1 MQKKILFTFVFVCL
15 FTIEPAIS
23 QGIKG
28 KVVDADGQ
36 PVAYASIFIRE
47 LTRGTTTNS
56 LGLFS
61 LPLPPGEYNIFFR
74 SLGYT
79 EVFRKVTVG
88 DEMTDLQVM
97 MPPQTYMIPEVRV
110 SASGEDPAYR
120 VMRKA
125 IGLANYHLNQVSTYE
140 AEIYIKGT
148 AYFHKLPRAIAKRIE
163 VGDVKVE
170 EDRAYMLESLNEVT
184 YRAPDKYD
192 MRIIASQNTIPG
204 YVENVNPMDYINA
217 SLYQPQIE
225 SFVSPLARNA
235 FFYYDFSFE
244 GSFLQGNHMI
254 DKIRVVPKRKS
265 QQLCSGFLYIVE
277 DLWCLHSSD
286 LEVSTIA
293 GTLYLEQ
300 QYANVI
306 MDAWLPVSHKLQMEV
321 QIAGVQADVTYVS
334 SLKYTNTVLNPN
346 LPRSWFEPVNAPMDR
361 HDNGSGEPDKAGMDA
376 VEGTVAGEAEETGA
390 DGKEEVT
397 VVGDKEE
404 DDEQTAAD
412 EREEEDNQAG
422 VDEVEELSG
431 GEGALQASPEQE
443 KIEEILAKEELTD
456 RDMTRLTR
464 LMEKETE
471 AANPGSEDLE
481 VKGTEFSIA
490 PNAVVNDSAFWNRVR
505 PVPLTIEE
513 QETISTRDSVFG
525 FGDASLSERRDS
537 LFRARRPG
545 FRARDLITGKTF
557 QSKDRKTRI
566 TYGGLVDPSMLSFN
580 TVDGWKYGQEIGYDY
595 RPTNRTVYRWN
606 LRAGYGFARK
616 APDIDLNSS
625 ILYAP
630 RIRGKIA
637 LRVDYRSM
645 DFNRETGI
653 PSLTNSAYS
662 LLYRENYSKRYENLD
677 VLLEHRMDLATGLVF
692 YASADFQRR
701 RELTNHSDFSFFYRN
716 SKDYS
721 ENHPEGYDPSLPLFD
736 DSNLYGAQI
745 RLEYTHKYFYRL
757 RNGRKQYFKSDYPT
771 LYAVYRQ
778 AFPAGTTGWADYS
791 IVYGGLQHEREVGL
805 LSSLSYKLE
814 YGRFLHTRSLHFS
827 DLKHFKVSP
836 LLFDMQGFQDA
847 FLLMDYYRASTSTSY
862 IEGHARLTS
871 PFLVLKLLPWF
882 SERLWNESV
891 SVGYLNSGLVQDH
904 IQVGYSLNEIGF
916 LFDIGIFS
924 AFENWQYHGT
934 ALRVYLR
941 F

>member
-1 MQKKILFTFVFVCL
+1 MQKKIRLAL
-15 FTIEPAIS
+15 AYILLLTIQPLYS
-23 QGIKG
+23 QGIHG
-28 KVVDADGQ
+28 KVVDTEGQ

-56 LGLFS
+56 LGIFS

-79 EVFRKVTVG
+79 EVFRTVRVT
-88 DEMTDLQVM
+88 DEMIDMQVT

-110 SASGEDPAYR
+110 SATGEDPAYR

-125 IGLANYHLNQVSTYE
+125 IGLANYHLNQVSTYT

-170 EDRAYMLESLNEVT
+170 ENRAYMLESLNEVT
-184 YRAPDKYD
+184 YKAPDKYD
-192 MRIIASQNTIPG
+192 MRIIATQNTIPG

-244 GSFLQGNHMI
+244 GSFLQGSHMI
-254 DKIRVVPKRKS
+254 DKIRVTPKRKS
-265 QQLCSGFLYIVE
+265 QQLCSGFIYIVE

-286 LEVSTIA
+286 LEVNTIA

-306 MDAWLPVSHKLQMEV
+306 MDAWLPVSHKLDMEV

-334 SLKYTNTVLNPN
+334 SLEYTKTVLNPN
-346 LPRSWFEPVNAPMDR
+346 LPRSYFEPIN
-361 HDNGSGEPDKAGMDA
+361 EPVAQLNQVQGKADD
-376 VEGTVAGEAEETGA
+376 AGEGDGQGEA
-390 DGKEEVT
+390 DGQGEGERS
-397 VVGDKEE
+397 GR
-404 DDEQTAAD
+404 AD
-412 EREEEDNQAG
+412 GQGEGERSGRADGQEEEAG
-422 VDEVEELSG
+422 TDVAPQRS
-431 GEGALQASPEQE
+431 SEQE
-443 KIEEILAKEELTD
+443 KIQEILAKEELSD
-456 RDMTRLTR
+456 RDMNRLTR

-471 AANPGSEDLE
+471 AANPAANNLE
-481 VKGTEFSIA
+481 IKGTEFSIA
-490 PNAVVNDSAFWNRVR
+490 PNAVMNDSTFWNKVR

-513 QETISTRDSVFG
+513 KETISTRDSIYG
-525 FGDASLSERRDS
+525 FGDASMSERRDS

-545 FRARDLITGKTF
+545 FRTRDLVTGKTF
-557 QSKDRKTRI
+557 QSKDRKTRVS
-566 TYGGLVDPSMLSFN
+566 YGGLIDPSMLSFN
-580 TVDGWKYGQEIGYDY
+580 TVDGWIYGQEIGYDY
-595 RPTNRTVYRWN
+595 RPTNRVVYRWN
-606 LRAGYGFARK
+606 LRAGYAFARK
-616 APDIDLNSS
+616 APAIDWNSS

-630 RIRGKIA
+630 KIRGKIA

-653 PSLTNSAYS
+653 PSLINSAYS
-662 LLYRENYSKRYENLD
+662 LFYRENNSKRHENLD

-692 YASADFQRR
+692 YASADYQRR

-716 SKDYS
+716 SKNFTD
-721 ENHPEGYDPSLPLFD
+721 NHPDGYDPDLPIFDNSRLF
-736 DSNLYGAQI
+736 GTQV
-745 RLEYTHKYFYRL
+745 RFEYTHKYYYRY
-757 RNGRKQYFKSDYPT
+757 RNDRKLYLKSDYPT
-771 LYAVYRQ
+771 IYAVYRH
-778 AFPAGTTGWADYS
+778 AFPAGTTRWADYS
-791 IVYGGLQHEREVGL
+791 LVYGGLQHEREVGL
-805 LSSLSYKLE
+805 LSTLYYRVE
-814 YGRFLHTRSLHFS
+814 YGRFLHTDVLHFS
-827 DLKHFKVSP
+827 DLKHFKASP
-836 LLFDMQGFQDA
+836 LLFDTQGFQDA
-847 FLLMDYYRASTSTSY
+847 FLLMDYYRSSTSTSY
-862 IEGHARLTS
+862 LEGHARLTS
-871 PFLVLKLLPWF
+871 PFIVLKLLPWF

-891 SVGYLNSGLVQDH
+891 SVSYLNSGSVNDH

-916 LFDIGIFS
+916 LFDIGIYT

-934 ALRVYLR
+934 ALRIYLR

>member
-1 MQKKILFTFVFVCL
+1 MPKKTALVLSILFFLICES
-15 FTIEPAIS
+15 IYS
-23 QGIKG
+23 QGIEG
-28 KVVDADGQ
+28 KVVDADGK
-36 PVAYASIFIRE
+36 PVAYASIFIKE

-61 LPLPPGEYNIFFR
+61 LPLPAGEYNIFFR

-79 EVFRKVTVG
+79 EVFRQVTVQN
-88 DEMTDLQVM
+88 EMIEMQVT

-110 SASGEDPAYR
+110 SADGEDPAYR
-120 VMRKA
+120 IMRKA
-125 IGLANYHLNQVSTYE
+125 IGLANYHLNQVATYQ

-148 AYFHKLPRAIAKRIE
+148 AYFHRLPRAIARRIE

-254 DKIRVVPKRKS
+254 DKIRVIPKRKS

-286 LEVSTIA
+286 LAVNTIA

-306 MDAWLPVSHKLQMEV
+306 MDAWLPVSHKLDMEV

-346 LPRSWFEPVNAPMDR
+346 LPRSYFEPVN
-361 HDNGSGEPDKAGMDA
+361 EP
-376 VEGTVAGEAEETGA
+376 VARERETQEETQEETGA
-390 DGKEEVT
+390 EE
-397 VVGDKEE
+397 KAPEP
-404 DDEQTAAD
+404 
-412 EREEEDNQAG
+412 
-422 VDEVEELSG
+422 
-431 GEGALQASPEQE
+431 SPEQE
-443 KIEEILAKEELTD
+443 KIQEILEKEEITD
-456 RDMTRLTR
+456 RDMAKLTR

-471 AANPGSEDLE
+471 EADPDKNKLE
-481 VKGTEFSIA
+481 VEGTKFSIA
-490 PNAVVNDSAFWNRVR
+490 PNAVMNDSAFWNQVR
-505 PVPLTIEE
+505 PVPLTLEE
-513 QETISTRDSVFG
+513 EETIATRDSLYG
-525 FGDASLSERRDS
+525 FGDASLSQRRDS
-537 LFRARRPG
+537 LIRSRKPG
-545 FRARDLITGKTF
+545 FRTRDLIIGKTF
-557 QSKDRKTRI
+557 QSRDRKTKFI
-566 TYGGLVDPSMLSFN
+566 YGGLIDPSMLSFN
-580 TVDGWKYGQEIGYDY
+580 TVDGWIYGQEIGYDY
-595 RPTNRTVYRWN
+595 RPTTRVVYRWN
-606 LRAGYGFARK
+606 LRAGYAFARV
-616 APDIDLNSS
+616 APSVDWNSS

-653 PSLTNSAYS
+653 PSLINSAYS
-662 LLYRENYSKRYENLD
+662 LFYRENYSRRFENLD

-692 YASADFQRR
+692 YATADFQRR

-716 SKDYS
+716 SKSFSDNS
-721 ENHPEGYDPSLPLFD
+721 PENYDPALPIFD
-736 DSNLYGAQI
+736 DSRLLAGQL
-745 RLEYTHKYFYRL
+745 RLEYTHEYYYRL

-771 LYAVYRQ
+771 IYAVYRH
-778 AFPAGTTGWADYS
+778 AFPAESTGWADYS
-791 IVYGGLQHEREVGL
+791 RLYGGLQHEREVGL
-805 LSSLSYKLE
+805 LSTLNYKIE
-814 YGRFLHTRSLHFS
+814 YGKFLHADALHFS
-827 DLKHFKVSP
+827 DMKHFKVAP
-836 LLFDMQGFQDA
+836 ILFDATGFQET
-847 FLLMDYYRASTSTSY
+847 FLLIDYYRASTSSAY
-862 IEGHARLTS
+862 LEGHARLTS
-871 PFLVLKLLPWF
+871 PFLMLKMLPWF

-891 SVGYLNSGLVQDH
+891 SVSYLNSGMVRNH

-916 LFDIGIFS
+916 LFDIGIYA
-924 AFENWQYHGT
+924 AFENWNYHGT
-934 ALRVYLR
+934 ALRFYLR

>member
-1 MQKKILFTFVFVCL
+1 MPKKTALVFSILFFLICET
-15 FTIEPAIS
+15 TYS
-23 QGIKG
+23 QGIEG
-28 KVVDADGQ
+28 KVVDVDGK
-36 PVAYASIFIRE
+36 PVAYASIFIKE

-61 LPLPPGEYNIFFR
+61 LPLPAGEYNIFFR

-79 EVFRKVTVG
+79 EVFRQVTVQN
-88 DEMTDLQVM
+88 EMIEMQVT

-110 SASGEDPAYR
+110 SANGEDPAYR
-120 VMRKA
+120 IMRKA
-125 IGLANYHLNQVSTYE
+125 IGLASYHLNQVATYQ

-148 AYFHKLPRAIAKRIE
+148 AYFHRLPRAIARRIE

-254 DKIRVVPKRKS
+254 DKIRVIPKRKS

-286 LEVSTIA
+286 LAVNTIA

-306 MDAWLPVSHKLQMEV
+306 MDAWLPVSHKLDMEV

-346 LPRSWFEPVNAPMDR
+346 LPRSYFEPVN
-361 HDNGSGEPDKAGMDA
+361 EP
-376 VEGTVAGEAEETGA
+376 VAREQETQEE
-390 DGKEEVT
+390 K
-397 VVGDKEE
+397 
-404 DDEQTAAD
+404 Q
-412 EREEEDNQAG
+412 
-422 VDEVEELSG
+422 VEEKDP
-431 GEGALQASPEQE
+431 EPTPEQE
-443 KIEEILAKEELTD
+443 KIQEILEKEEIND
-456 RDMTRLTR
+456 RDMAKLTR

-471 AANPGSEDLE
+471 EADPDKNKLE
-481 VKGTEFSIA
+481 VEGTKFSIA
-490 PNAVVNDSAFWNRVR
+490 PNAVMNDSTFWNQVR
-505 PVPLTIEE
+505 PVPLTLEE
-513 QETISTRDSVFG
+513 QETIATRDSLYG
-525 FGDASLSERRDS
+525 FGDASLSESRDS
-537 LFRARRPG
+537 LIRSRKPG
-545 FRARDLITGKTF
+545 FRTRDLIIGKTF
-557 QSKDRKTRI
+557 QSKDRKTKFI
-566 TYGGLVDPSMLSFN
+566 YGGLIDPSMLSYN
-580 TVDGWKYGQEIGYDY
+580 TVDGWIYGQEIGYDY
-595 RPTNRTVYRWN
+595 RPTTRVVYRWN
-606 LRAGYGFARK
+606 LRAGYAFARV
-616 APDIDLNSS
+616 APAIDWNSS

-645 DFNRETGI
+645 DFNRENGI
-653 PSLTNSAYS
+653 PSLINSAYS
-662 LLYRENYSKRYENLD
+662 LFYRENYSKRFENLD

-692 YASADFQRR
+692 YATADYQRR
-701 RELTNHSDFSFFYRN
+701 RELTNHSGFSFFYRN
-716 SKDYS
+716 SKSFSGNYP
-721 ENHPEGYDPSLPLFD
+721 ENYDPSLPIFD
-736 DSNLYGAQI
+736 DSRLLAGQL
-745 RLEYTHKYFYRL
+745 RLEYTYEYYYRL

-771 LYAVYRQ
+771 IYAVYRQ
-778 AFPAGTTGWADYS
+778 AFPAESSGWSDYS
-791 IVYGGLQHEREVGL
+791 LVYGGLQHEREVGL
-805 LSSLSYKLE
+805 LSTLNYKIE
-814 YGRFLHTRSLHFS
+814 YGKFLHSDALHFS
-827 DLKHFKVSP
+827 DMKHFKVSP
-836 LLFDMQGFQDA
+836 ILFDATGFQET
-847 FLLMDYYRASTSTSY
+847 FMLIDYYRASTSSAY
-862 IEGHARLTS
+862 LEGHARLTS
-871 PFLVLKLLPWF
+871 PFLMLKMLPWF
-882 SERLWNESV
+882 SERLWNESLSV
-891 SVGYLNSGLVQDH
+891 SYLNSVNYLSNDRVQNH

-916 LFDIGIFS
+916 LFDIGIYA
-924 AFENWQYHGT
+924 AFENWNYHGT
-934 ALRVYLR
+934 ALRFYLR

>member
-1 MQKKILFTFVFVCL
+1 MPKKTAFILAAIFFLISEPL
-15 FTIEPAIS
+15 FS
-23 QGIKG
+23 QGIEG
-28 KVVDADGQ
+28 KVVDSEGK
-36 PVAYASIFIRE
+36 PVAYASIFIKE
-47 LTRGTTTNS
+47 LTRGTTSNS

-79 EVFRKVTVG
+79 EVFKKITVSS
-88 DEMTDLQVM
+88 EMIDLQVT

-110 SASGEDPAYR
+110 SADGEDPAYR

-125 IGLANYHLNQVSTYE
+125 IGLASYHLNQVATYN

-148 AYFHKLPRAIAKRIE
+148 AYFRRLPRAIAKRIE

-170 EDRAYMLESLNEVT
+170 ENRAYMLESLNEVT

-254 DKIRVVPKRKS
+254 DKIKVIPKRKS

-286 LEVSTIA
+286 LAVNTIA

-306 MDAWLPVSHKLQMEV
+306 MDAWLPVSHKLDMEV

-334 SLKYTNTVLNPN
+334 SLKYTSTVLNPN
-346 LPRSWFEPVNAPMDR
+346 LPRSYFEPVNAPVAR
-361 HDNGSGEPDKAGMDA
+361 NQETPGDA
-376 VEGTVAGEAEETGA
+376 DSEEKTP
-390 DGKEEVT
+390 VP
-397 VVGDKEE
+397 
-404 DDEQTAAD
+404 
-412 EREEEDNQAG
+412 
-422 VDEVEELSG
+422 
-431 GEGALQASPEQE
+431 SPEQE
-443 KIEEILAKEELTD
+443 KIQEILEKDEIND
-456 RDMTRLTR
+456 RDMAKLTR

-471 AANPGSEDLE
+471 EADPDINKLE
-481 VKGTEFSIA
+481 VEGTKFSIA
-490 PNAVVNDSAFWNRVR
+490 PNAVMNDSAFWNKVR
-505 PVPLTIEE
+505 PVPLTLEE
-513 QETISTRDSVFG
+513 KETIVTRDSLYG
-525 FGDASLSERRDS
+525 FGDSSATERRDS
-537 LFRARRPG
+537 VIRARRPG
-545 FRARDLITGKTF
+545 FRTRDLVTGKTF
-557 QSKDRKTRI
+557 QSRDRKTKLI
-566 TYGGLVDPSMLSFN
+566 YGGLVDPSMLSFN

-595 RPTNRTVYRWN
+595 RPTTRVVYRWN
-606 LRAGYGFARK
+606 LRAGYAFSRK
-616 APDIDLNSS
+616 APDIDWNSS

-630 RIRGKIA
+630 KIRGKIA
-637 LRVDYRSM
+637 LRLDYRSM

-662 LLYRENYSKRYENLD
+662 LFYRENYSRRYENLD

-692 YASADFQRR
+692 YASADLQRR
-701 RELTNHSDFSFFYRN
+701 RELSNTSDFSFFYRDTKSYADN
-716 SKDYS
+716 YPD
-721 ENHPEGYDPSLPLFD
+721 GYDPSLSLFD
-736 DSNLYGAQI
+736 DSRLFAAQA
-745 RLEYTHKYFYRL
+745 RLEYTYEYYYRL

-771 LYAVYRQ
+771 LYLVYRHAIPLEQ
-778 AFPAGTTGWADYS
+778 SGWADYS
-791 IVYGGLQHEREVGL
+791 RIYGGLQHEREVGL
-805 LSSLSYKLE
+805 LSTLNYKVE
-814 YGRFLHTRSLHFS
+814 YGRFLHADALHFA
-827 DLKHFKVSP
+827 DMKHFKASP
-836 LLFDMQGFQDA
+836 LLFDVNGFQET
-847 FLLMDYYRASTSTSY
+847 FLLMDFYRSSTSGEY
-862 IEGHARLTS
+862 LEAHARLTS
-871 PFLVLKLLPWF
+871 TYLVLKLLPWF
-882 SERLWNESV
+882 SERLWNESLSV
-891 SVGYLNSGLVQDH
+891 SYLTSDVISDH

-916 LFDIGIFS
+916 LFDIGIYT
-924 AFENWQYHGT
+924 AFENWKYHGT
-934 ALRVYLR
+934 ALRFYLR

>member
-1 MQKKILFTFVFVCL
+1 MQKKILFTFVFICL

-88 DEMTDLQVM
+88 DEMIDLQVV

-125 IGLANYHLNQVSTYE
+125 IGLANYHLNQVATYD

-254 DKIRVVPKRKS
+254 DKIRVVPRRKS

-286 LEVSTIA
+286 LEVNTIA

-306 MDAWLPVSHKLQMEV
+306 MDAWLPVSHKLDMEV

-346 LPRSWFEPVNAPMDR
+346 LPRSWFEPVNAPVTSR
-361 HDNGSGEPDKAGMDA
+361 GGSNVDGGNVDGGNVDGGNVDAGNVDAGNVDDA
-376 VEGTVAGEAEETGA
+376 VAE
-390 DGKEEVT
+390 DSVM
-397 VVGDKEE
+397 
-404 DDEQTAAD
+404 
-412 EREEEDNQAG
+412 
-422 VDEVEELSG
+422 SP
-431 GEGALQASPEQE
+431 SPEQE
-443 KIEEILAKEELTD
+443 KIQEILAREELTD

-490 PNAVVNDSAFWNRVR
+490 PNAVVNDSTFWNRVR
-505 PVPLTIEE
+505 PVPLTLEE
-513 QETISTRDSVFG
+513 QETISTRDSIYG

-545 FRARDLITGKTF
+545 FRTRDLLAGKTF

-716 SKDYS
+716 SKNYT

-736 DSNLYGAQI
+736 DSNLSGVQI

-771 LYAVYRQ
+771 LYAVYRH

-791 IVYGGLQHEREVGL
+791 LIYGGLQHEREVGL

-891 SVGYLNSGLVQDH
+891 SVGYLNSGSVQNH

-916 LFDIGIFS
+916 LFDIGIYT
-924 AFENWQYHGT
+924 AIENWKYHGT
-934 ALRVYLR
+934 ALRIYLR